1 MASYSVPT
9 LTFFLSLCFPRVT
22 LYAEF
27 LPMKARAKCIL
38 LIEVRRVVWV
48 SQERSVPEQEI
59 LGRLEPQDEEV
70 GV

>member
-1 MASYSVPT
+1 
-9 LTFFLSLCFPRVT
+9 
-22 LYAEF
+22 
-27 LPMKARAKCIL
+27 MKARAKCIL

-59 LGRLEPQDEEV
+59 LGRLEPQDEEM